1 MCCEV
6 WKEAYRKASQQMMKD
21 RLKQKEM
28 EKEKRERAAAEAKA
42 MVPAGP
48 GVAGEPRLVKQGR

>member
-6 WKEAYRKASQQMMKD
+6 WKEAYKKATQQMMKD

-28 EKEKRERAAAEAKA
+28 EKEKKERAAAGAKA
-42 MVPAGP
+42 MMPAG
-48 GVAGEPRLVKQGR
+48 VVGEPRLVKQGR